1 MPREIQVV
9 SVDNSNGELV
19 FRALRAINARFED
32 SLVNAFLGDPN
43 SICLTAWQKDEFAGW
58 ITGYRL
64 QRFREVQV
72 LLYEIDVV
80 DSFRQR
86 GVATK
91 LIEKLE
97 ESARRLGA
105 SEIWV
110 LTAEDNTPA
119 MGLYAKTGFQR
130 ERMNDVF
137 WRLDLAGK
145 VQGSIGTSLK
155 KRKA

>member
-1 MPREIQVV
+1 LSLEIEIV
-9 SVDNSNGELV
+9 SVASSNRE
-19 FRALRAINARFED
+19 FALRALVAMKVRFEE
-32 SLVNAFLGDPN
+32 VFVTAFLDDPN
-43 SICLTAWQKDEFAGW
+43 SICLTAWQEDKFAGW

-80 DSFRQR
+80 ESFRHR

-91 LIEKLE
+91 LIKKLE
-97 ESARRLGA
+97 EIALRLGA

-110 LTAEDNTPA
+110 LTAEDNAPA
-119 MGLYAKTGFQR
+119 MRLYERAGFQR

-137 WRLDLAGK
+137 WRLDLG
-145 VQGSIGTSLK
+145 VNGTPGPE
-155 KRKA
+155 KRKT